1 VISQSDWYTGMEYA
15 SGNLTLNESRSE
27 INPFFYGVT
36 LVHKPKSYTYQAD
49 AISANAQLR
58 ENNYNEHH
66 IYRVEWEPPN
76 EEDGTAGYIK
86 WYSDEKFLYAIY
98 GENLSLTG
106 SEIPSEPMYL
116 LMNTAVAS
124 SWGFPAPCPEGCDC
138 SCFECGNPDCACALP
153 TGYCANFPASFEID
167 YVRVYQAVNDSR
179 HALGCS
185 PENRPTDVFIK
196 GHAERYMESG
206 MKHPLEP
213 VRQGGEVCSRDSD
226 CGGLEMGVCT
236 SRGFCE
242 CKLGFTGPSCLAHDG
257 FYDGMSSS
265 GESVHGTYHS
275 DIISRAYLAGSY
287 LMLFAS
293 FISVS
298 TIYIPKGLVT
308 IVALLIVG
316 FLFSLVR
323 ALKDKSKTTRYQK
336 LDRAGTHDHVSS
348 YNAISY
354 QNSSE
359 YALPPK
365 QNVVTYCV
373 VDARLVDS

>member
-1 VISQSDWYTGMEYA
+1 MEYA
-15 SGNLTLNESRSE
+15 TGNLTLNESRSE

-58 ENNYNEHH
+58 DTDYNEHH

-86 WYSDEKFLYAIY
+86 WYSDGKFLFAIY
-98 GENLSLTG
+98 GESLSLTG

-116 LMNTAVAS
+116 LMNTAVSS

-138 SCFECGNPDCACALP
+138 SCFECGKSDCACALP
-153 TGYCANFPASFEID
+153 TGYCDNFPASFEID
-167 YVRVYQAVNDSR
+167 YVRVYQAVNESR
-179 HALGCS
+179 HTLGCS
-185 PENRPTDVFIK
+185 PENRPTDVFIR

-206 MKHPLEP
+206 MKRPLEP
-213 VRQGGEVCSRDSD
+213 VRRGGEVCSRDSD
-226 CGGLEMGVCT
+226 CGGSEIGICT

-242 CKLGFTGPSCLAHDG
+242 CKLGFTGPACLAHDG

-265 GESVHGTYHS
+265 SESVHGTYHS
-275 DIISRAYLAGSY
+275 DIISRVNLTGSH
-287 LMLFAS
+287 LMLLPS

-298 TIYIPKGLVT
+298 TIYIPKSLVA
-308 IVALLIVG
+308 IVALLILG

-323 ALKDKSKTTRYQK
+323 ALKDKSKTK
-336 LDRAGTHDHVSS
+336 LDRAGTNYHSS
-348 YNAISY
+348 NFNAISY

-359 YALPPK
+359 YALPPQQK
-365 QNVVTYCV
+365 VVTYCV